1 MKPLA
6 FWSLLAASLLC
17 LGACQKQVPDPDFN
31 PDPAHNSANSLDWAG
46 VYKGVLPC
54 ADCMGIETQL
64 ELKSDLTYVLQTRY
78 LGRSEEP
85 LTEQGHFIWNEAG
98 SKIRLQH
105 ASDGVSHYRVGENI
119 LEQLDIDGKTIG
131 DAPMPLQLLKIQDLD
146 SLPLVETRWQLQALM
161 GKPVSVT
168 KGAQTPYLAFQASG
182 LRLSGFGGC
191 NQLMG
196 NYEVQPHQR
205 LRFTQIAATEKFCLT
220 GMETEDALLKVL
232 GQVDS
237 FQRVGNRLQLLRA
250 RMAPLA
256 ELEAVGPVNP

>member
-1 MKPLA
+1 MKKV
-6 FWSLLAASLLC
+6 LLASVACLAT
-17 LGACQKQVPDPDFN
+17 LGACQKQIDPEAVPDSV
-31 PDPAHNSANSLDWAG
+31 HNSANSLDWAG

-64 ELKSDLTYVLQTRY
+64 ELQSDLTYVLQTRY

-85 LTEQGHFIWNEAG
+85 FTEQGRFIWNEAG

-119 LEQLDIDGKTIG
+119 VEQLDLDGKVIR

-146 SLPLVETRWQLQALM
+146 SLPLVEIRWQLQTLL
-161 GKPVSVT
+161 GKPVTVPQ
-168 KGAQTPYLAFQASG
+168 GQQVPHLAFQASG
-182 LRLSGFGGC
+182 LSLSGFGGC
-191 NQLMG
+191 NRLTG
-196 NYEVQPHQR
+196 NYAVQPHQR
-205 LRFTQIAATEKFCLT
+205 LGLSQIAATEKFCAA
-220 GMETEDALLKVL
+220 GMEIEAALLKVL

-256 ELEAVGPVNP
+256 ELEAVGPVQP